1 MKCFNFFLVLLLILN
16 YQSYSQNQK
25 IIDSLTLSLK
35 IRPNDTLKVGAYGTL
50 HELLM
55 FSDPELA
62 LDYANEALV
71 LSKTLNYNKGI
82 SSSNLQIG
90 NFYYNKSEVD
100 SAKYY
105 YNKGLKIAKDN
116 AIVISQIFAN
126 HSLASIEKDAGNYD
140 LAIDIVMRN
149 IDLYNKEENLKTLH
163 NKIPFNLIGAEYE
176 LLSLIH
182 LSKGNNLIAL
192 KECLKAL
199 DFFKKINDEIRQ
211 ADALKQ
217 LGNIEYALGNYNS
230 SLTYFN
236 EALDIYKKNNDL
248 FYQSSTANQIGL
260 AYIQLKDYKKAETS
274 FKEALAIAK
283 KTESTKDQADSM
295 RGLGKVA
302 LYEKQF
308 KDAEDYFQ
316 TALEKY
322 QSINFNNDVAK
333 TLSLLS
339 QVAVSNNNWNS
350 SLQYINKSITIN
362 ENIGATSN
370 LKDNYF
376 QRSILY
382 EQLNNTQS
390 ALEDL
395 KKYQV
400 INDSINSKEKTQQIE
415 ELRTIYETEK
425 KEQQIQIQKNEI
437 DLLNLKGKTNNLQ
450 RLLLALGLLLALI
463 AVYAFYLRNKRNKL
477 AKEAAQAEL
486 EFKTKELTTH
496 ALHLAK
502 KNEVLN
508 DLKQKAKVLKQDADA
523 DPGYQMLIQTIN
535 FDLQDDN
542 NWENFSRYF
551 EEVHKDFNSK
561 AQQQF
566 PNITTNDLRLMAL
579 LKMNLSSKEI
589 ANILNIS
596 SDGIKKARQRL
607 RKKMGIDSNQSLE
620 AIVIAI

>member
-1 MKCFNFFLVLLLILN
+1 MVFLLVLNL
-16 YQSYSQNQK
+16 QSFAQNKK
-25 IIDSLTLSLK
+25 IVDSLTLFLK
-35 IRPNDTLKVGAYGTL
+35 IKPDDTLKVGAYGTL
-50 HELLM
+50 HEELM
-55 FSDPELA
+55 FSKPELA
-62 LDYANEALV
+62 LEYANEALK
-71 LSKTLNYNKGI
+71 LSKKLNYVKGI
-82 SSSNLQIG
+82 SASNIQIG

-105 YNKGLKIAKDN
+105 YNKGLKIAQDN
-116 AIVISQIFAN
+116 AIVLTQIFAN

-149 IDLYNKEENLKTLH
+149 INLYKEHSNLKALQ
-163 NKIPFNLIGAEYE
+163 NNIPFNLIGAEYE

-182 LSKGNNLIAL
+182 LLKGNHHIAL
-192 KECLKAL
+192 QECLKAL
-199 DFFKKINDEIRQ
+199 DFFEKTNDAIRK

-217 LGNIEYALGNYNS
+217 LGNIDYTLGNFNT
-230 SLTYFN
+230 SLKYSK

-248 FYQSSTANQIGL
+248 FYQSSTANQLGQT
-260 AYIQLKDYKKAETS
+260 YIKLKEFTKAETS
-274 FKEALAIAK
+274 FKEALELAK
-283 KTESTKDQADSM
+283 KTESTNDQANSL

-302 LYEKQF
+302 LNNQNYSDAQNQF
-308 KDAEDYFQ
+308 LA
-316 TALEKY
+316 ALKKY
-322 QSINFNNDVAK
+322 QSINFSNDVAQ
-333 TLSLLS
+333 TLNLLS
-339 QVAVSNNNWNS
+339 KVAQAKKNWNS
-350 SLQYINKSITIN
+350 ALDYINKSIIIN
-362 ENIGATSN
+362 KDIGAQSN
-370 LKDNYF
+370 LKDDYL

-382 EQLNNTQS
+382 ERLNNTQS
-390 ALEDL
+390 ALIDL

-400 INDSINSKEKTQQIE
+400 INDSIFNKEKTQQIE

-450 RLLLALGLLLALI
+450 RLLLIIGLLASLI
-463 AVYAFYLRNKRNKL
+463 AVYAFYQRNKRNKL

-508 DLKQKAKVLKQDADA
+508 DLKQKAKVLKADANA

-607 RKKMGIDSNQSLE
+607 RKKMGIASTESLE